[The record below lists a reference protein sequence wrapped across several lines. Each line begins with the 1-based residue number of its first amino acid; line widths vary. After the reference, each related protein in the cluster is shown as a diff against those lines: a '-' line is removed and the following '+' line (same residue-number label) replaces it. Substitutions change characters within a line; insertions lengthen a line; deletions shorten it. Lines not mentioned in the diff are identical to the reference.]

1 MPGESLLSIHPFF
14 INFWEQNLDSY
25 VPSKKLNLMKVL
37 KFGGTSVG
45 SSENIRKVKEIVN
58 DQEGN
63 VIVVVSA
70 LGGITDKILR
80 AAITAST
87 GTGDFHTDLKE
98 IKEKHYVTIDEL
110 FNGGGSIKYI
120 VDELLDELEQIL
132 TGITLVGELT
142 AKTLDRI
149 AGIGERISSNIVA
162 QFLGAERVDSS
173 EIIQTDSAFGK
184 ALVDFKVTNRLIRDR
199 FTSFEGVAVLPGF
212 ISKNEKGEFTTLG
225 RGGSDYTAAIISA
238 ALDVD
243 VLEIWTDVNGFMT
256 ADPRVIRKAYTIPE
270 LTYSEAMELSHFG
283 AKVIYPPTILPVY
296 QKGIPIQIK
305 NTFEPANSGT
315 RISRTLKNGL
325 ERPIKGIS
333 SISGINLVTLQGLGM
348 VGVTGI
354 SMRLFSALAK
364 ENVNVI
370 LISQASS
377 ENSISVAID
386 EHAVES
392 AREAIQT
399 EFEKEIASGQINK
412 IEMESDLSVV
422 AIVGENMK
430 HTTGIAGKLFST
442 MGKSGVNIIAI
453 AQGASELNIS
463 WVVKTEELRKTLNAV
478 HESFFLS
485 ENVELNVF
493 LMGTGTVGGN
503 LLQQLQSQQEKLI
516 KEKHL
521 KIKLT
526 GVANSKKMVF
536 NRDGI
541 DISTF
546 AESLNKSDQTSSL
559 GGFVKGIKD
568 MNIYNS
574 VFVDCT
580 ASDDVAN
587 IYKEVLSSNISIV
600 TANKVAASSDFENY
614 SELKKIAKRKGVK
627 FLFETNVGAGLP
639 IINTLNDLVYSGD
652 KILRIEAVLSGTL
665 NYIFN
670 TISADVPLSKTIQQA
685 KEEGYSEP
693 DPRIDL
699 SGVDVARKVLIL
711 ARESGYRIEMEDIK
725 INKFVPDSYFE
736 GSLDEFW
743 SGISDLD
750 GEFEKERKRLE
761 KENKKWRFVA
771 RFENG
776 AAEVGLQ
783 EVDSKHPF
791 YDLEGSNNLVMYTT
805 ERYHE
810 FPMLIKG
817 YGAGASVT
825 AAGVFADLIK
835 VSNI

>member
-1 MPGESLLSIHPFF
+1 
-14 INFWEQNLDSY
+14 
-25 VPSKKLNLMKVL
+25 MKVL

-45 SSENIRKVKEIVN
+45 SAENIRIVKRIVEN
-58 DQEGN
+58 QNCD

-70 LGGITDKILR
+70 LGGITDKILN
-80 AAITAST
+80 AARNASK
-87 GTGDFHTDLKE
+87 GAGDFHNDLSE
-98 IKEKHYVTIDEL
+98 IKNRHEEVIHSL
-110 FNGGGSIKYI
+110 FNGSDSIKLI
-120 VDELLDELEQIL
+120 VTGLLDELEQIL

-142 AKTLDRI
+142 TKTLDRI

-162 QFLGAERVDSS
+162 QFIGAERFDSS
-173 EIIQTDSAFGK
+173 EFIRTDSNFGK
-184 ALVDFKVTNRLIRDR
+184 AAVDFNVTNQKIQDI
-199 FTSFEGVAVLPGF
+199 FAGFKGVAVVPGF
-212 ISKNEKGEFTTLG
+212 ISKNAKGEFTTIG

-238 ALDVD
+238 ALNVEI
-243 VLEIWTDVNGFMT
+243 LEIWTDVNGFMT
-256 ADPRVIRKAYTIPE
+256 ADPRVISKAYTIPE

-296 QKGIPIQIK
+296 KKGIPILIK
-305 NTFEPANSGT
+305 NTFEPENPGT
-315 RISRTLKNGL
+315 RISHSVENGMD
-325 ERPIKGIS
+325 RIIKGIS
-333 SISGINLVTLQGLGM
+333 SISGIALVTLQGIGM

-354 SMRLFSALAK
+354 SMRLFTALAR

-377 ENSISVAID
+377 ENSISIAI
-386 EHAVES
+386 EENAVEV
-392 AREAIQT
+392 ARNAIQND
-399 EFEKEIASGQINK
+399 FEKEILNGQISK
-412 IEMESDLSVV
+412 IAIENDLSIV

-463 WVVKTEELRKTLNAV
+463 WVVRNDVLRKTLNVV

-493 LMGTGTVGGN
+493 LMGIGTVGGN
-503 LLQQLQSQQEKLI
+503 LLQQLQKQQEKLL

-526 GVANSKKMVF
+526 GVANSRKMVF

-541 DISTF
+541 EIATF
-546 AESLNKSDQTSSL
+546 RETLEKSDKTSNL
-559 GGFVKGIKD
+559 QGFASEIKE

-574 VFVDCT
+574 VFIDCT
-580 ASDDVAN
+580 ASDMVAS
-587 IYKEVLSSNISIV
+587 IYKDILRSNVSIV
-600 TANKVAASSDFENY
+600 TANKAAASSDYKNY
-614 SELKKIAKRKGVK
+614 AEIKKIAKQKGVK

-639 IINTLNDLVYSGD
+639 IINTLNDLVNSGD
-652 KILRIEAVLSGTL
+652 KILKIEAVLSGTL

-670 TISADVPLSKTIQQA
+670 TISAEIPLSKTIKMA
-685 KEEGYSEP
+685 KDEGFSEP

-711 ARESGYRIEMEDIK
+711 ARESGYPIEMDEIRIK
-725 INKFVPDSYFE
+725 KFIPETFFT
-736 GSLDEFW
+736 GSLDNFW
-743 SGISDLD
+743 KNISQLD
-750 GEFEKERKRLE
+750 GEFEQKRIKLAA
-761 KENKKWRFVA
+761 ENKRWRFVA

-776 AAEVGLQ
+776 IAEVGLQ
-783 EVDSKHPF
+783 EVDSRHPF

-805 ERYHE
+805 ERYHQ

>member
-1 MPGESLLSIHPFF
+1 
-14 INFWEQNLDSY
+14 
-25 VPSKKLNLMKVL
+25 MKVL

-45 SSENIRKVKEIVN
+45 SAENIKRVKEIVESQKG
-58 DQEGN
+58 D

-70 LGGITDKILR
+70 LGGITDKILN
-80 AAITAST
+80 AAGTASS
-87 GTGDFHTDLKE
+87 GTGDFRVEFAE
-98 IKEKHYVTIDEL
+98 IKERHDVVIDKL
-110 FNGGGSIKYI
+110 FNKATSIKYI
-120 VDELLDELEQIL
+120 VNELLDELEQIL

-149 AGIGERISSNIVA
+149 VGIGERISSNIIA
-162 QFLGAERVDSS
+162 QFIGAERKDSS
-173 EIIQTDSAFGK
+173 EFICTDSDFGK
-184 ALVDFKVTNRLIRDR
+184 ANVDFNITNKNIQNT
-199 FTSFEGVAVLPGF
+199 FKSFKGVAVVPGF
-212 ISKNEKGEFTTLG
+212 ISKNAKGEFTTIG

-238 ALDVD
+238 ALNVD

-256 ADPRVIRKAYTIPE
+256 ADPRVISKAYTIPE

-296 QKGIPIQIK
+296 QNGIPIQIK
-305 NTFEPANSGT
+305 NTFEPENPGT
-315 RISRTLKNGL
+315 RISKTLENEL
-325 ERPIKGIS
+325 EHPIKGIS
-333 SISGINLVTLQGLGM
+333 SISGITLVTLQGIGM

-386 EHAVES
+386 EYAIDLAEHA
-392 AREAIQT
+392 IKN
-399 EFEKEIASGQINK
+399 EFEKEIAVGQISK
-412 IEMESDLSVV
+412 IDMESALSIV
-422 AIVGENMK
+422 AIVGQNMK

-463 WVVKTEELRKTLNAV
+463 WVVKNEELRKTLNVV

-485 ENVELNVF
+485 ENIELNVF
-493 LMGTGTVGGN
+493 LMGIGTVGGN
-503 LLQQLQSQQEKLI
+503 LLQQLQNQQERLL

-536 NRDGI
+536 EREGI
-541 DISTF
+541 DISSYK
-546 AESLNKSDQTSSL
+546 ESLDNSDKTSSL
-559 GGFVKGIKD
+559 QGFADGIKA

-580 ASDDVAN
+580 ASDDVATLYN
-587 IYKEVLSSNISIV
+587 DILGANISVV
-600 TANKVAASSDFENY
+600 TANKVAASSDYDNY
-614 SELKKIAKRKGVK
+614 AELKKIAKRKGSK

-639 IINTLNDLVYSGD
+639 IINTLNDLVNSGD

-665 NYIFN
+665 NFIFN
-670 TISADVPLSKTIQQA
+670 TISTEIPLSKTIQMA
-685 KEEGYSEP
+685 KEEGFSEP

-699 SGVDVARKVLIL
+699 SGVDVARKILIL
-711 ARESGYRIEMEDIK
+711 ARESGYRIEMDEIK

-736 GSLDEFW
+736 GSMDEFW
-743 SGISDLD
+743 NTISELD
-750 GEFEKERKRLE
+750 AEFEKNRIRLE
-761 KENKKWRFVA
+761 SENKKWRFVA

-776 AAEVGLQ
+776 KAEVGLQ

>member
-1 MPGESLLSIHPFF
+1 
-14 INFWEQNLDSY
+14 
-25 VPSKKLNLMKVL
+25 MKVL

-45 SSENIRKVKEIVN
+45 TAENIKKVKSIVKSQN
-58 DQEGN
+58 CD

-70 LGGITDKILR
+70 LGGITDKILT
-80 AAITAST
+80 AANNASQ
-87 GTGDFHTDLKE
+87 GAGDFHTELKE
-98 IKEKHYVTIDEL
+98 IRTRHEEVIQTL
-110 FNGGGSIKYI
+110 FNGTGSIKDI
-120 VDELLDELEQIL
+120 VNKLLDELEQIL

-162 QFLGAERVDSS
+162 QFIGAKRFDSS
-173 EIIQTDSAFGK
+173 EFIRTDSAFGK
-184 ALVDFKVTNRLIRDR
+184 AMVDFEVTNKNIQD
-199 FTSFEGVAVLPGF
+199 SFAGFNGIAVVPGF
-212 ISKNEKGEFTTLG
+212 ISKNSKGEFTTIG

-238 ALDVD
+238 ALDVEI
-243 VLEIWTDVNGFMT
+243 LEIWTDVNGFMT

-296 QKGIPIQIK
+296 KKQIPIVIK
-305 NTFEPANSGT
+305 NTFEPENPGT
-315 RISRTLKNGL
+315 RILHRVEKGAD
-325 ERPIKGIS
+325 RIIKGIS
-333 SISGINLVTLQGLGM
+333 SISGIALVTIQGIGM

-354 SMRLFSALAK
+354 SMRLFTALAR

-377 ENSISVAID
+377 ENSISIAI
-386 EHAVES
+386 EKNAVEI
-392 AREAIQT
+392 ARNAIQT
-399 EFEKEIASGQINK
+399 DFEKEIKNGQINK
-412 IEMESDLSVV
+412 IDIETELSVV

-430 HTTGIAGKLFST
+430 HSTGIAGKLFST

-463 WVVKTEELRKTLNAV
+463 WVVRNEDLRKTLNVV

-485 ENVELNVF
+485 ENIELNVF
-493 LMGTGTVGGN
+493 LMGIGTVGGN
-503 LLQQLQSQQEKLI
+503 LLQQLEKQQEKLL

-526 GVANSKKMVF
+526 GVANSRKMAF

-541 DISTF
+541 EISSFKETL
-546 AESLNKSDQTSSL
+546 EKSDKVSDLQK
-559 GGFVKGIKD
+559 FADEIKE

-574 VFVDCT
+574 VYVDCT
-580 ASDDVAN
+580 ASDVVAT
-587 IYKEVLSSNISIV
+587 IYKDILSSNISIV
-600 TANKVAASSDFENY
+600 TANKVAASSDYKNY
-614 SELKKIAKRKGVK
+614 SELKKIAKQKGVK

-639 IINTLNDLVYSGD
+639 IINTLNDLVNSGD
-652 KILRIEAVLSGTL
+652 TILKIEAVLSGTL

-670 TISADVPLSKTIQQA
+670 TISAEIPLSRTIKMA

-711 ARESGYRIEMEDIK
+711 ARESGYPIEMDEIR
-725 INKFVPDSYFE
+725 INRFVPDSLFN
-736 GSLDEFW
+736 GTLDDFW
-743 SGISDLD
+743 NNISQLD
-750 GEFEKERKRLE
+750 NEFEQKRKKLE
-761 KENKKWRFVA
+761 EENKKWRFVA

-776 AAEVGLQ
+776 IAEVGLQ

-805 ERYHE
+805 ERYQQ

>member
-1 MPGESLLSIHPFF
+1 
-14 INFWEQNLDSY
+14 
-25 VPSKKLNLMKVL
+25 MKVL

-45 SSENIRKVKEIVN
+45 SAENIKRVKEIIQNQQN
-58 DQEGN
+58 D

-70 LGGITDKILR
+70 LGGITDLILT
-80 AAITAST
+80 AARNAAT
-87 GTGDFHTDLKE
+87 GNSDFEIQLTE
-98 IKEKHYVTIDEL
+98 IKKKHDKTINEL
-110 FNGGGSIKYI
+110 FNGSGSIKYI
-120 VDELLDELEQIL
+120 VAELLDELEQIL
-132 TGITLVGELT
+132 TGIKLVGELT

-149 AGIGERISSNIVA
+149 VGIGERISSNIVA
-162 QFLGAERVDSS
+162 QFIGADRKDSS
-173 EIIQTDSAFGK
+173 EFIRTDSNFGK
-184 ALVDFKVTNRLIRDR
+184 ALVDFTITNKNIVE
-199 FTSFEGVAVLPGF
+199 SFKIFKGVVVVPGF
-212 ISKNEKGEFTTLG
+212 ISKNDKGEFTTIG
-225 RGGSDYTAAIISA
+225 RGGSDYTAAIIAA
-238 ALDVD
+238 ALDVES
-243 VLEIWTDVNGFMT
+243 LEIWTDVNGFMT
-256 ADPRVIRKAYTIPE
+256 ADPRVISKAYTIDE

-296 QKGIPIQIK
+296 QKEIPIQIK
-305 NTFEPANSGT
+305 NTFEPKNAGT
-315 RISRTLKNGL
+315 RISRSVKNGM

-333 SISGINLVTLQGLGM
+333 SISGITLVTLQGIGM

-377 ENSISVAID
+377 ENSISIAID
-386 EHAVES
+386 QHTVDLAEN
-392 AREAIQT
+392 AIRI
-399 EFEKEIASGQINK
+399 EFEKEIATGQINK
-412 IEMESDLSVV
+412 IEMEADLSIV
-422 AIVGENMK
+422 AIVGQNMK
-430 HTTGIAGKLFST
+430 QSTGVAGKLFST
-442 MGKSGVNIIAI
+442 IGKSGINVIVI

-463 WVVKTEELRKTLNAV
+463 WVVKNDDLRKTLNVV

-485 ENVELNVF
+485 ENIEMNVF
-493 LMGTGTVGGN
+493 LMGIGTVGAN
-503 LLQQLQSQQEKLI
+503 LLQQLEKQQKRLL

-536 NRDGI
+536 EREGI
-541 DISTF
+541 DIS
-546 AESLNKSDQTSSL
+546 AYKERLEKSDKKSSL
-559 GGFVKGIKD
+559 KGFVDEMKAV
-568 MNIYNS
+568 NIYNS

-580 ASDDVAN
+580 ASNDVASL
-587 IYKEVLSSNISIV
+587 YKEILSSNISVV
-600 TANKVAASSDFENY
+600 TANKVAASSDYDNY
-614 SELKKIAKRKGVK
+614 AELKKIAKRKGAK

-639 IINTLNDLVYSGD
+639 IINTLNDLVNSGD

-665 NYIFN
+665 NFIFN
-670 TISADVPLSKTIQQA
+670 TISAEIPLSKTIRMA
-685 KEEGYSEP
+685 KEEGFSEP

-699 SGVDVARKVLIL
+699 SGVDVARKILIL

-725 INKFVPDSYFE
+725 INKFIPNSYFE
-736 GSLDEFW
+736 GSLDKFW
-743 SGISDLD
+743 ETISELD
-750 GEFEKERKRLE
+750 EDFEQNRIRLE
-761 KENKKWRFVA
+761 NEDKKWRFVA

-776 AAEVGLQ
+776 KAEVGLQ
-783 EVDSKHPF
+783 EVGSKHPF

-825 AAGVFADLIK
+825 AAGVFADIIK